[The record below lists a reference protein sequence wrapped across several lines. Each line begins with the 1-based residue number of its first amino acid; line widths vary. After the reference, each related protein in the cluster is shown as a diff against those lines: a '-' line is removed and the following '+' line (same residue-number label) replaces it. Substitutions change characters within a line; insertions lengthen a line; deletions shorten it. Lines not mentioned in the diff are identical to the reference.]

1 MGLKVP
7 WNQTCKLIDPIRY
20 CQANNRKL
28 IVEGL
33 TFQIILK
40 KKLMRDVLEI
50 IKLFSNDGP
59 LKLISYKNQLCTTEN
74 VSD

>member
-7 WNQTCKLIDPIRY
+7 WNQTCKLIDPIRC

-33 TFQIILK
+33 TFQIIPDLYINNKVKVELK
-40 KKLMRDVLEI
+40 CTKSMSDCSTKKPI
-50 IKLFSNDGP
+50 
-59 LKLISYKNQLCTTEN
+59 
-74 VSD
+74 